1 MLAAIEKDDDARTQ
15 ITEWME
21 LLVPGMYKIL
31 TEQQHLDGRTVIKFQ
46 EHGTRGSF
54 PANLISD
61 GTIYALCI
69 MVAVISRAKGY
80 GITLIEEPERG
91 IHPKAITE
99 LVQLMRDNATPEH
112 PVFVTTHSESLV
124 RASTRDELWLANK
137 EDGKTN
143 MKNAAQHSGDLGSLN
158 LDTAW
163 LMNVFGGG
171 LPW

>member
-1 MLAAIEKDDDARTQ
+1 MPRL
-15 ITEWME
+15 
-21 LLVPGMYKIL
+21 L
-31 TEQQHLDGRTVIKFQ
+31 TEQQSLDGRTVIKFK
-46 EHGTRGSF
+46 EEGTRTKF

-69 MVAVISRAKGY
+69 MVAVISRAKAKKSY

-91 IHPKAITE
+91 IHPKAIAE
-99 LVQLMRDNATPEH
+99 LVQLMRANATPEH

-124 RASTRDELWLANK
+124 RASSKEELWLIDK
-137 EDGKTN
+137 EDGKTIA
-143 MKNAAQHSGDLGSLN
+143 KNAAENSVELGELN

-163 LMNVFGGG
+163 LLNMFGGG